1 MVVHKGTDLEDI
13 ETIEEYFEVFGKDE
27 EALKYLIG
35 FFLEQV
41 FDLQEFLQDKGFTA
55 EDFIEW
61 QQLKADR
68 QYH

>member
-1 MVVHKGTDLEDI
+1 MVVHKGID
-13 ETIEEYFEVFGKDE
+13 

-35 FFLEQV
+35 LFLEQV
-41 FDLQEFLQDKGFTA
+41 FDLQEFLQDKGFRA

>member
-1 MVVHKGTDLEDI
+1 MVVHKGIDLEDI

-35 FFLEQV
+35 SFLEQV
-41 FDLQEFLQDKGFTA
+41 FDLQEFLQDKGFRA